1 MKRIL
6 FGFFLFLGAFLLY
19 WHPTQAQENQFV
31 NRVKIED
38 YVINPV
44 VSEYL
49 SGAIKTSQTNG
60 AQCLIIELDTPGGL
74 LSTTRNI
81 VKEMMNAEVPIV
93 VYVAPSGARA
103 GSAGVFITLASHIA
117 AMAPSTNIGA
127 AHPVDLGQQ
136 PKKGDEKSVQ
146 KFLDRLVSAD
156 KKPATKEESVQK
168 EEDFKSSDSPMRDK
182 ILNDTVAWVR
192 GIAKARGRNQEWA
205 VQAVVESL
213 SSEESEALENGVVEF
228 VCADVEELLQKING
242 LTVEL
247 PNKTVTLQTQNAA
260 VKEIPMTK
268 RQSILNVLSNPN
280 IAYILMMLGF
290 YGLLYEI
297 THPGFGV
304 PGIAGVICL
313 VIAFYSLQTLP
324 VNYAGLILIL
334 LAIGLF
340 VAEAMVASF
349 GLFALGGVI
358 AMLLGSLM
366 LIDSPASFMRVSLK
380 YILPIVA
387 STAGVTILLVSLVV
401 RSHRRKVS
409 TGQEGLIGEE
419 GVAEVDLS
427 PGKEGTVFVH
437 GEIWTAESE
446 SSINKGNKIKIVAVQ
461 GMHLKV
467 EQV

>member
-1 MKRIL
+1 MKKGL
-6 FGFFLFLGAFLLY
+6 FGVFLFLGLFLL
-19 WHPTQAQENQFV
+19 WQNVKAEEGHFV
-31 NRVKIED
+31 NLVKIED

-49 SGAIKTSQTNG
+49 SSAIQSSQESG
-60 AQCLIIELDTPGGL
+60 AQCLVIQLDTPGGL
-74 LSTTRNI
+74 LTTTRNI

-127 AHPVDLGQQ
+127 AHPVDLGQ
-136 PKKGDEKSVQ
+136 GE
-146 KFLDRLVSAD
+146 
-156 KKPATKEESVQK
+156 KKPTQDSIKKFFEQKMPKEEAKK
-168 EEDFKSSDSPMRDK
+168 EDEEESFQASPSPMKDK

-192 GIAKARGRNQEWA
+192 GIANARGRNEAWA
-205 VQAVVESL
+205 VDSVVKSL
-213 SSEESEALENGVVEF
+213 SSDDQEALKEGVVEF
-228 VCADVEELLQKING
+228 VCSDVSELLQLIDGKR
-242 LTVEL
+242 VKL
-247 PNKTVTLQTQNAA
+247 PHQEVVLQTKNAV

-324 VNYAGLILIL
+324 VNYAGLILII
-334 LAIGLF
+334 LAIVLF
-340 VAEAMVASF
+340 ITEAMVASF

-358 AMLLGSLM
+358 AMFLGSLM
-366 LIDSPASFMRVSLK
+366 LIDSPAYFMRVSLR
-380 YILPIVA
+380 YILPVVLT
-387 STAGVTILLVSLVV
+387 TAGLTVFLVSIVV
-401 RSHRRKVS
+401 RSHRTKVT
-409 TGQEGLIGEE
+409 TGLEGLVGEIGT
-419 GVAEVDLS
+419 AETDLS
-427 PGKEGTVFVH
+427 QGAEGTVYVH
-437 GEIWTAESE
+437 GEIWNAQTNHALQ
-446 SSINKGNKIKIVAVQ
+446 KGDKVKVKSVQ
-461 GMHLKV
+461 GMMLFV
-467 EQV
+467 EKL